1 MQQTLLDYLLD
12 VKHKY
17 MNENKKIEILA
28 IINRDWDNYENKI
41 DLAKEIENGY
51 IFGPL
56 GENEHYTISE
66 IMELIKEVE
75 LEKNP
80 LPVIEETENIIE

>member
-1 MQQTLLDYLLD
+1 
-12 VKHKY
+12 

-28 IINRDWDNYENKI
+28 LINREFDNYENKA
-41 DLAKEIENGY
+41 DLAREIENSY

-56 GENEHYTISE
+56 GENEHYNIDE
-66 IMELIKEVE
+66 IVSLIKEVE

-80 LPVIEETENIIE
+80 QVVLDGPIE